1 MATRL
6 GGVLYLINLMTAL
19 ELPGGFDDGWRL
31 DDVGAWGL
39 LEGLAR
45 GLLGRL
51 SPDLAA
57 DPLWAALAQLD
68 GRASGQP
75 PGARLPRGRPRR
87 WPPFRL
93 PPAWRA
99 GLPPEAGPATWRVRR
114 GRLQLLAPAGYP
126 LADVPGAAD
135 APAAQAAAELGCYD
149 LAGEPATAG
158 SRPPSSAAAAAP
170 PLLVRWLALA
180 LPFIRHRLRLA
191 LRAPADE
198 PEALLDCLSLPA
210 ALHLSRMHVDL
221 VVPLERVALPAR
233 RAGLDRDPGWLPLF
247 GRIITFHFE

>member
-1 MATRL
+1 MCIR
-6 GGVLYLINLMTAL
+6 
-19 ELPGGFDDGWRL
+19 DRL
-31 DDVGAWGL
+31 DSF
-39 LEGLAR
+39 
-45 GLLGRL
+45 LLGH
-51 SPDLAA
+51 
-57 DPLWAALAQLD
+57 
-68 GRASGQP
+68 
-75 PGARLPRGRPRR
+75 
-87 WPPFRL
+87 
-93 PPAWRA
+93 
-99 GLPPEAGPATWRVRR
+99 PEAIFGAPVEATVLDPSNRHV
-114 GRLQLLAPAGYP
+114 LAPH
-126 LADVPGAAD
+126 L
-135 APAAQAAAELGCYD
+135 
-149 LAGEPATAG
+149 
-158 SRPPSSAAAAAP
+158 AAAAAP